1 MAAQAAFDPFAGD
14 WDEHHHHHTQQ
25 ARSPSPLPPPR
36 LRRLSRYR
44 SCPETDN
51 HDTLLSKTVD
61 VKKQLTSVG
70 FVTDPNDIFSSTTL
84 DDDDDEFSDVEWPVG
99 SANELKCNNLN
110 DIFLARESNDRLDG
124 LVFNVHEEMSIMN
137 RSQSKHKH
145 CTVKVCGS
153 VSVESPE
160 SQNKPCRLLLNFH
173 DPQGHIDSIAS
184 DECNYVRKDELELE
198 VIVPTEPITQLV
210 QYTGS
215 EKLCPV
221 PMLVKTSV
229 QDCGNHSKLSL
240 QLMVNPRN
248 TSPLVNAAVIVY
260 VPFGYDG
267 ERSCVKQS
275 QGDAGHIIDK
285 GVIDSNWSG
294 ITRLLSWQLRELHS
308 GAIYEFEA
316 VFPTSSDDDDDDMD
330 DIFTET
336 MSDDSFKFPV
346 LLRYDS
352 AGSLLSGVRINC
364 GRATGHSFKKGF
376 RVYHRET

>member
-1 MAAQAAFDPFAGD
+1 
-14 WDEHHHHHTQQ
+14 
-25 ARSPSPLPPPR
+25 
-36 LRRLSRYR
+36 
-44 SCPETDN
+44 
-51 HDTLLSKTVD
+51 
-61 VKKQLTSVG
+61 
-70 FVTDPNDIFSSTTL
+70 
-84 DDDDDEFSDVEWPVG
+84 
-99 SANELKCNNLN
+99 
-110 DIFLARESNDRLDG
+110 
-124 LVFNVHEEMSIMN
+124 MSIVN
-137 RSQSKHKH
+137 RSQSKHKL

-153 VSVESPE
+153 VSVESQL
-160 SQNKPCRLLLNFH
+160 QNKPCRLLLNFH

-248 TSPLVNAAVIVY
+248 TSPLVNADVIVS

-267 ERSCVKQS
+267 ERCCVKQS